1 MYIYMY
7 KYITSRMRTHIAEDE
22 DTDAAS
28 LCPRSIS
35 SMSIYRVV
43 DGVTD
48 AASPRSIKPLVRLH
62 EGSIKTS
69 LRLY

>member
-1 MYIYMY
+1 
-7 KYITSRMRTHIAEDE
+7 MRTHIAEDE

-35 SMSIYRVV
+35 SMSIYRAVDE